1 MKYLNYIV
9 RGDFNIDSIVSKNR
23 YLYPPTVI
31 LGIVV
36 STFGLV
42 ALTGMLPF
50 AGVADGVRYVKLKR
64 YAYLKVKNRQRVL
77 NKMYKSLNVSKN
89 NIKHLN
95 IIINELVA

>member
-42 ALTGMLPF
+42 ALTGMLPI
-50 AGVADGVRYVKLKR
+50 AGMADGLRYAKIKR
-64 YAYLKVKNRQRVL
+64 YAYLKLRTRQRYINRVC
-77 NKMYKSLNVSKN
+77 KSLSTTKQEQNRINK
-89 NIKHLN
+89 L
-95 IIINELVA
+95 INELV